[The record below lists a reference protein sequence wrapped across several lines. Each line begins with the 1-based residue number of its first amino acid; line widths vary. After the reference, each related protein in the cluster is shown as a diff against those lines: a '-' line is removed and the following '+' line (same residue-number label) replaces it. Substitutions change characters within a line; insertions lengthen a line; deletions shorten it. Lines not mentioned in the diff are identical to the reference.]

1 MSEIAALLTKAR
13 TWAEHAQRE
22 GWLDDTRVAAVSA
35 VEHATPADLF
45 VDPQRRPLV
54 VAFFGG
60 TGVGKS
66 SLLNRLAGEEVA
78 RTGPERPTS
87 REVTVYVHESVR
99 LAELPP
105 ALPVTALAVRRHRAD
120 RFQDVLWIDAPDIDS
135 TEEEN
140 RRCALAWLPHVDL
153 VCYVV
158 SPERYRDDAGW
169 QVLRARGHKHGWL
182 FILNRWD
189 EGDVRQCEDWM
200 RLLRA
205 AGFVD
210 PVVVPTCCYPRPTRA
225 LPSPDQFEQIERT
238 ILELVRTHSV
248 RELKRLEVQARA
260 TELKGALDNAA
271 RCLGDAD
278 AWGQAVAAA
287 RDVWRNT
294 AMTIGNGLEWSL
306 QAVAGRFGIGDH
318 GWLEKLRR
326 AAWRPG
332 AHESPVSGGQA
343 EPSALGELIGPLWD
357 EWAQSKVG
365 AALDI
370 IEVHLQ
376 RRGLAT
382 APARRLLDAAAQRA
396 GAAVLRALSDSVR
409 AALARPGPLWRRAL
423 RRITGFLMAFLP
435 LLALLWVAYAAIS
448 GYYAAVRGQREFL
461 GWPFA
466 INSALVVVLAW
477 AVPFTLDRLLRPSL
491 ERVVLVSL
499 RQGLRAGL
507 EDVWTDLEHAL
518 DVAAEEAGEFRR
530 ALDALQA
537 EIERAVPSRTEQPSE
552 LMVRLT
558 TGRPQA
564 PGLRSA

>member
-13 TWAEHAQRE
+13 TWAEHAERE
-22 GWLDDTRVAAVSA
+22 GWLTDAHVAAVST

-45 VDPQRRPLV
+45 VDSQQRPLV

-66 SLLNRLAGEEVA
+66 SLLNRLAGEEIA

-87 REVTVYVHESVR
+87 REVTVYVHESVQ

-105 ALPVTALAVRRHRAD
+105 TLPVTALAVRRHRAD
-120 RFQDVLWIDAPDIDS
+120 RFRDVLWIDAPDIDS

-189 EGDVRQCEDWM
+189 EGDLRQCEDWT

-210 PVVVPTCCYPRPTRA
+210 PVVVPTCCHTRPARA
-225 LPSPDQFEQIERT
+225 LPSPDQFEQLERM
-238 ILELVRTHSV
+238 ILELVRTHSLHQ
-248 RELKRLEVQARA
+248 LKRLEVQARV

-271 RCLGDAD
+271 RCLGHAD
-278 AWGQAVAAA
+278 AWAQAVVAA
-287 RDVWRNT
+287 RDVWRN
-294 AMTIGNGLEWSL
+294 AAATIGTGLEWSL
-306 QAVAGRFGIGDH
+306 QALAARFATGDH
-318 GWLEKLRR
+318 GLLEKLRR
-326 AAWRPG
+326 AALRSG
-332 AHESPVSGGQA
+332 GHASQVSAGQA
-343 EPSALGELIGPLWD
+343 ELSALSELMGQLWD

-365 AALDI
+365 AALDT
-370 IEVHLQ
+370 IELHLQ
-376 RRGLAT
+376 RGGLAA

-396 GAAVLRALSDSVR
+396 GAAVLGAISDSLR

-435 LLALLWVAYAAIS
+435 LLALLWVAYAAIG
-448 GYYAAVRGQREFL
+448 GYYAAVRGQREYL

-466 INSALVVVLAW
+466 INSALMVVLAW

-491 ERVVLVSL
+491 ESVVLASL
-499 RQGLRAGL
+499 RKGLRAGL
-507 EDVWTDLEHAL
+507 EDVWADIEQAL
-518 DVAAEEAGEFRR
+518 NSAANEAGEFRR
-530 ALDALQA
+530 ALDALRA
-537 EIERAVPSRTEQPSE
+537 EIERAVPSRTERPSE
-552 LMVRLT
+552 LVVRLT
-558 TGRPQA
+558 AARAQA
-564 PGLRSA
+564 PG